1 MQHWTIRTKLLAV
14 ALAAVFLSIAS
25 VRWGLPGLRLAAG
38 LVLLCGA
45 WGLSVNLSLR
55 LRRLLAVV
63 RGLDPRGASAP
74 LATRGDEVTVL
85 SESLQSVLRSS
96 RKREADLVRAADFL
110 EFAQAAGGF
119 GIFDLDLLNKQ
130 LTGTKLFFDLVGL
143 PPGELTLT
151 QHQWLAT
158 IHPEDYTSFVEQFCD
173 AVDNGGAYQT
183 EYRSLLADGR
193 VRWLAGRGRVLIE
206 SEGLARRLIGTVTDI
221 TDRKDLEARLRATSD
236 SLRIAQAAAGVA
248 TCDLDLREHRGFAT
262 ENFFDMLGMPRET
275 RLDRLGAVLDR
286 VHPDDVDELR
296 RAPYETTPEQPSYRC
311 EYRVL
316 PREGGGV
323 RWLCEKATVSHDREG
338 HIVRVVGA
346 IVDITELKTT
356 EAVLN
361 HTERRLERAVRST
374 QDGLWGLDLLTDAAW
389 YGPRFESLLGYEYGE
404 LTASQQGINDIVHP
418 DDQELRRA
426 NSRSHLEYNTPY
438 DVEVRLRHKQG
449 HYEWVRSRG
458 QAERDANGKPIWI
471 AGSIQIVT
479 DRKRAEQE
487 LLAAKLAAEAASRA
501 KSSFLANV
509 SHEIRTPMNGV
520 VGMTEMLADTSLDAT
535 QREYVNIISGSA
547 QALLAL
553 INDVLD
559 LSKIEAERLEIEE
572 IEFNVRDLLYETVA
586 ATAFQ
591 ASVKGL
597 ELIVDCAPTVPF
609 LIRGDPGRTRQII
622 TNLIGN
628 AIKFTHEGYVA
639 LRVTHHMAKDAGMIL
654 EIHVEDT
661 GIGIPADRLD
671 RLFQSFSQVDSS
683 TTRHYGGTGLGLSI
697 VKRLV
702 ELMGGEV
709 QVRSEVGGG
718 SCFSVSL
725 AISAVA
731 EQPTMPTPGANRRVL
746 VVDDLAPTRH
756 SIAVKIGM
764 FGFATEQAA
773 SVSEAL
779 AILERDPAFD
789 LVLADELMPES
800 GGLDLLAS
808 LRTQARFAHLP
819 FILMTLFSADG
830 AVAPGPYA
838 PNAVG
843 LKPLRGS
850 VLVRL
855 IDTVLTGGVPS
866 EAALLWDA
874 TSAKASLPARR
885 TFPDAT
891 ILLVE
896 DNPVNQRVAQ
906 HILQKLATQVT
917 IANNG
922 AEALE
927 RLAATPFDAVL
938 MDCQMPVMDGFTA
951 TRCIREAERSRGD
964 GRRTPIIALTANV
977 MSEDRERCIDAG
989 MDAHLGKPIDA
1000 TQLANCL
1007 ERFLGAPPATAAVD
1021 LAALRG
1027 LTDGDAEFER
1037 ELIATF
1043 IASGD
1048 KNLAEILTALG
1059 VRDYETIARR
1069 AHSLKSASANIHAL
1083 TLAKTAAKLEQA
1095 VRQQSLGEVDGLVR
1109 LLGSHL
1115 QLVNAQL
1122 RRAG

>member
-1 MQHWTIRTKLLAV
+1 
-14 ALAAVFLSIAS
+14 
-25 VRWGLPGLRLAAG
+25 
-38 LVLLCGA
+38 
-45 WGLSVNLSLR
+45 
-55 LRRLLAVV
+55 
-63 RGLDPRGASAP
+63 
-74 LATRGDEVTVL
+74 
-85 SESLQSVLRSS
+85 
-96 RKREADLVRAADFL
+96 
-110 EFAQAAGGF
+110 
-119 GIFDLDLLNKQ
+119 
-130 LTGTKLFFDLVGL
+130 
-143 PPGELTLT
+143 
-151 QHQWLAT
+151 
-158 IHPEDYTSFVEQFCD
+158 
-173 AVDNGGAYQT
+173 
-183 EYRSLLADGR
+183 
-193 VRWLAGRGRVLIE
+193 
-206 SEGLARRLIGTVTDI
+206 
-221 TDRKDLEARLRATSD
+221 
-236 SLRIAQAAAGVA
+236 
-248 TCDLDLREHRGFAT
+248 
-262 ENFFDMLGMPRET
+262 
-275 RLDRLGAVLDR
+275 
-286 VHPDDVDELR
+286 
-296 RAPYETTPEQPSYRC
+296 
-311 EYRVL
+311 
-316 PREGGGV
+316 
-323 RWLCEKATVSHDREG
+323 VSHDREG
-338 HIVRVVGA
+338 RIDRVVGA

-374 QDGLWGLDLLTDAAW
+374 QDGLWDLDLLTDAAW
-389 YGPRFESLLGYEYGE
+389 YGPRFEPLLGYEYGE

-418 DDQELRRA
+418 DDRELRQA
-426 NSRSHLEYNTPY
+426 NSRSHLEHNTPY

-458 QAERDANGKPIWI
+458 QAERNANGKPIWI

-572 IEFNVRDLLYETVA
+572 IEYNVRDLLYETVA

-597 ELIVDCAPTVPF
+597 ELIVDCGPAVPF

-622 TNLIGN
+622 MNLVGN
-628 AIKFTHEGYVA
+628 AIKFTHEGYVE
-639 LRVTHHMAKDAGMIL
+639 LRVTHRIADDAGMIL

-702 ELMGGEV
+702 EL
-709 QVRSEVGGG
+709 EVGGG

-731 EQPTMPTPGANRRVL
+731 EQPAMPTPAANRRVL
-746 VVDDLAPTRH
+746 IVDDLAPTRR
-756 SIAVKIGM
+756 SIASKIGM

-779 AILERDPAFD
+779 ALLERDPGFD
-789 LVLADELMPES
+789 LVIADELMPEL
-800 GGLDLLAS
+800 GGLALLAS

-819 FILMTLFSADG
+819 FILMTLFSADR
-830 AVAPGPYA
+830 AVAPGPHA

-850 VLVRL
+850 VLARL

-885 TFPDAT
+885 TFQDAN

-906 HILQKLATQVT
+906 HILQKLAAQVT

-927 RLAATPFDAVL
+927 RLAAMPFDAVL

-951 TRCIREAERSRGD
+951 TRCIRDAERSRGD

-989 MDAHLGKPIDA
+989 MDAHLGKPINA

-1021 LAALRG
+1021 LEALRG

-1122 RRAG
+1122 RQAG